1 MADIYSQQAYQGTF
15 VPGTIEFEEHYQ
27 LCATADINASNM
39 LEVTF
44 WVNLNG
50 NRADSDLSTAT
61 YRVRDKLGN
70 LVSGLTETG
79 ITADSNG
86 YYRIT
91 PASAALIY
99 DLTHYLFEVE
109 LSVSDQPVQ
118 SSIGL
123 VIGE

>member
-1 MADIYSQQAYQGTF
+1 MADIFSQQAYHGTF
-15 VPGTIEFEEHYQ
+15 VPGTIEVEDHYQ

-44 WVNLNG
+44 WVNAQG
-50 NRADSDLSTAT
+50 NRIDSDLSTAL

-70 LVSGLTETG
+70 LVSGLSQSG
-79 ITADSNG
+79 IVADANG
-86 YYRIT
+86 YFRIT
-91 PASAALIY
+91 PVSAALIY

-109 LSVSDQPVQ
+109 VSVNDLPLQA
-118 SSIGL
+118 SIGL

>member
-1 MADIYSQQAYQGTF
+1 MSDIFTQQAYQGTY
-15 VPGTIEFEEHYQ
+15 VPGTPAVEEHYQ

-44 WVNLNG
+44 WVNVQG
-50 NRADSDLSTAT
+50 NRADSDLSSAL
-61 YRVRDKLGN
+61 YRIRDKSGN
-70 LVSGLTETG
+70 LVSGLAQSG
-79 ITADSNG
+79 IVADANG
-86 YYRIT
+86 YFRIT
-91 PASAALIY
+91 PVSAELIY

-109 LSVSDQPVQ
+109 LSVNDQPVQ